1 MENIAADVTI
11 EEVSPIKKKI
21 SFDIPWANV
30 KHELDSAYD
39 AVGRQ
44 VKIKGFRPGKV
55 PRKILELHYRQDAEK
70 EALSNL
76 IEKHYEDAVRKHN
89 IPVIAQPE
97 IDQDQQG
104 IEQGENFSFTALVET
119 RPEVEPHDYEELE
132 VARDEVDITDED
144 VDARIDQMRE
154 MYATLESVK
163 DPGESKQG
171 DFLVIDFEVTVDGEI
186 RQELTTENYSIEIG
200 GGRFIPGFEE
210 QLTGLKKDDEKT
222 VDITFPADY
231 EPAELAGKQGFFKVI
246 VKDIQEKKLPPLDDE
261 FIKNFDTFESMEDL
275 REAVRKSMADEVTQK
290 TNDDLRKNIVTAL
303 LEKHEFEVPSIWV
316 ERQIY
321 RLMLDAQQRMM
332 SSGLGKDK
340 AAELSWSMRESF
352 RPHAERM
359 VKTALLFEKIAE
371 KEAIAVDDAEV
382 EARIDELMVVNGQRL
397 DQVRE
402 VFENEEARERLRDE
416 ILENKILDF
425 LIDKAHVT
433 VEPRSFADLQKE
445 ST

>member
-11 EEVSPIKKKI
+11 EEVSSIKKKL
-21 SFDIPWANV
+21 SFDIPWRNV

-55 PRKILELHYRQDAEK
+55 PRKILELHYRQDAER

-89 IPVIAQPE
+89 LPVIAQPE
-97 IDQDQQG
+97 IDQQG
-104 IEQGENFSFTALVET
+104 IEQGENFSFTAMVEI
-119 RPEVEPHDYEELE
+119 RPEVEPHDYEGLE
-132 VARDEVDITDED
+132 VARDEIDVADGD
-144 VDARIDQMRE
+144 VDDRIDQMRD

-163 DPGESKQG
+163 ELRESKQG

-200 GGRFIPGFEE
+200 GGKFIPGFEE

-222 VDITFPADY
+222 VDITFPDDY
-231 EPAELAGKQGFFKVI
+231 EPAELAGKQGFFKVV
-246 VKDIQEKKLPPLDDE
+246 VKDIQEKKVPPLDDE

-275 REAVRKSMADEVTQK
+275 REAVKKSMVDEATQK
-290 TNDDLRKNIVTAL
+290 TNEDLRKNIISAL
-303 LEKHEFEVPSIWV
+303 LEKHEFEVPSIWI

-332 SSGLGKDK
+332 SPGLGKDK
-340 AAELSWSMRESF
+340 ATELSWSMRESF
-352 RPHAERM
+352 RPHAEQM
-359 VKTALLFEKIAE
+359 MKTALLFEKIAE

-382 EARIDELMVVNGQRL
+382 EARIDELMTVNGQRL

-433 VEPRSFADLQKE
+433 VEHKSFADLQKE